1 MTPASVGTI
10 CQILRMTYES
20 MLGRDCTGG
29 RGRGQVERNESHPA
43 DADLRIIAAAMAMD
57 RRTFLLSSGLSV
69 AALPAAAPA
78 RQVKTL
84 RYGFPV
90 AETGFDPAQVNDLYS
105 RTIIANIFEALYT
118 YDYLARPVVLKPCTA
133 AALPEVADEHRRF
146 TIRLRPG
153 IRFADDPA
161 FKGVTREL
169 TAADYVYSIKRFFD
183 PRSKSPLYNTFER
196 AGVLGMAELRAE
208 AVRSGRFDYD
218 REVAGL
224 RALDRYTLQVRLEQ
238 PKPRFVYLLADHGL
252 SGAVAREV
260 VEFYGDS
267 IMEHP
272 VGTGPF
278 LLSQW
283 RRSSRM
289 VLERNPGYREEHFDE
304 QPAPGDL
311 AAQAIAA
318 RLRGRRLPMVD
329 RVEVYIV
336 EEAQPHW
343 LAFLNGEHD
352 LIGGVPQ
359 EFVSTAVPNGV
370 LAPGL
375 ARRGL
380 RADRQVLPAIA
391 FTYFNMD
398 DPAVGGYSPQQVA
411 LRRALSLAWD
421 VDEEIRLLWHGQ
433 AIVAQGPIP
442 PLTSGHD
449 PGWASGMNA
458 FDRPRA
464 KALLDTY
471 GFVDR
476 DGDGYRERPDGSPLV
491 LELASAP
498 DKRGREGQQ
507 LWKRNMDAIGIRT
520 AFRYAQWP
528 ELLRQARA
536 GKMMM
541 WQLGNSATSP
551 DGGEFL
557 DLTYGPNKG
566 YGNFSRFDLP
576 AYNELHER
584 QSTMPDGPQRDALL
598 REEVRLLVAYAPM
611 KVRVHQIAIG
621 MYHPW
626 LTGYLRHPFL
636 RGWWKFIDVDAA
648 AQAAGQ

>member
-1 MTPASVGTI
+1 
-10 CQILRMTYES
+10 
-20 MLGRDCTGG
+20 
-29 RGRGQVERNESHPA
+29 
-43 DADLRIIAAAMAMD
+43 MD
-57 RRTFLLSSGLSV
+57 RRAFLLSSGLSMAEV
-69 AALPAAAPA
+69 AAAAGAEKA
-78 RQVKTL
+78 KTL

-90 AETGFDPAQVNDLYS
+90 AETGFDPAQINDLYS
-105 RTIIANIFEALYT
+105 RTIVANIFEALYT

-133 AALPEVADEHRRF
+133 AALPEVADEYRSF
-146 TIRLRPG
+146 TIRLQPG
-153 IRFADDPA
+153 IFFADDPA
-161 FKGVTREL
+161 FKGGRREL

-183 PRSKSPLYNTFER
+183 PRTKSPLYNTFER
-196 AGVLGMAELRAE
+196 AGMVGMAQLRAE
-208 AVRSGRFDYD
+208 AAKTGRFDYD
-218 REVAGL
+218 REVEGL
-224 RALDRYTLQVRLEQ
+224 RVLDRYTLRVRLAD
-238 PKPRFVYLLADHGL
+238 PKPRFVNLLADHAL
-252 SGAVAREV
+252 TGAVAREA
-260 VEFYGDS
+260 VEFYGDT
-267 IMEHP
+267 IMQHP

-278 LLSQW
+278 RLVQW
-283 RRSSRM
+283 RRSSRL
-289 VLERNPGYREEHFDE
+289 VLERNAEYRPDFYDE
-304 QPAPGDL
+304 QPAAGDKV
-311 AAQAIAA
+311 AQEIAA

-336 EEAQPHW
+336 EESQPLW

-352 LIGGVPQ
+352 LIGSVPQ
-359 EFVSTAVPNGV
+359 EFVSTAAPNGV

-380 RADRQVLPAIA
+380 RIDRQVVSSIA

-398 DPAVGGYSPQQVA
+398 DPTVGGYQPQQVA

-421 VDEEIRLLWHGQ
+421 VNEEIRLQWHGQ
-433 AIVAQGPIP
+433 AVVAQGPMP
-442 PLTSGHD
+442 PLTSGYD
-449 PGWASGMNA
+449 PAWVSGMSA

-476 DGDGYRERPDGSPLV
+476 NGDGWRERPDGSPLV

-498 DKRGREGQQ
+498 DKRGRESQQ
-507 LWKRNMDAIGIRT
+507 LWKRNMDAIGIRM
-520 AFRYAQWP
+520 AFRYGQWP

-541 WQLGNSATSP
+541 WQLGNSASSP

-557 DLTYGPNKG
+557 DLAYGPNKG

-576 AYNELHER
+576 AFNQLHER
-584 QSTMPDGPQRDALL
+584 QSNLPDGPERDALL
-598 REEVRLLVAYAPM
+598 REQVRLLVAYAPM

-621 MYHPW
+621 MYQPW

-648 AQAAGQ
+648 AQAAGR